1 VIEIEHA
8 QAHGGPRIPCYD
20 IGVIMERR
28 SRNWTAFATLL
39 VLVLSAVPASALDEP
54 DRLWLVGERAMADGL
69 PALAR
74 RTLERFVEGYR
85 QDRRVPDAWLLLG
98 RARLAMGDAAGALD
112 AFRRAQAFSPPP
124 GRPQE
129 AKFWEAE
136 ALFRLRRFAD
146 AGAAYDTVVRADA
159 ASPMAPEAMY
169 GFAWTEQEQGR
180 PETAAKAFQGML
192 NAWPEHAL
200 APSAIFYQARALA
213 DLQRFKEAQTL
224 VEGFAQKYPG
234 HKLGPD
240 ARFLLGWSRIQ
251 NNEQRA
257 GVADLQA
264 FVAANPGHPD
274 ASEAQKLITQT
285 LTRHGDRGEMQEIY
299 KQLMAQSPAT
309 PEGLSDAA
317 AIAGKL
323 SRPLDQQA
331 AWRKLRTDFPDH
343 PLAQRAALDL
353 ASNAFKRKEW
363 REVVSQA
370 QPATK
375 SEEDIVRA
383 EAWLLTGEAELKL
396 KRFSPAVRAF
406 EAAVGVKN
414 AEASVRFRAQAGLGL
429 AHEEQQQWKP
439 ALAAYEQAGKSPDPT
454 LRDWARERATSV
466 RARLTPPAGD
476 KKPKS
481 GS

>member
-1 VIEIEHA
+1 LKK
-8 QAHGGPRIPCYD
+8 Y
-20 IGVIMERR
+20 
-28 SRNWTAFATLL
+28 
-39 VLVLSAVPASALDEP
+39 
-54 DRLWLVGERAMADGL
+54 
-69 PALAR
+69 
-74 RTLERFVEGYR
+74 
-85 QDRRVPDAWLLLG
+85 
-98 RARLAMGDAAGALD
+98 
-112 AFRRAQAFSPPP
+112 
-124 GRPQE
+124 
-129 AKFWEAE
+129 AE
-136 ALFRLRRFAD
+136 
-146 AGAAYDTVVRADA
+146 AGAAYDTVLRADA

-180 PETAAKAFQGML
+180 PETAVKAYQDL
-192 NAWPEHAL
+192 LQAWPEHAL
-200 APSAIFYQARALA
+200 APSAIFYEARALA
-213 DLQRFKEAQTL
+213 DLKRYKEAQTL
-224 VEGFAQKYPG
+224 VEGFAKKYPG

-240 ARFLLGWSRIQ
+240 ARFLLGWTRIQ
-251 NNEQRA
+251 NNEARA
-257 GVADLQA
+257 GVTDLQA

-285 LTRHGDRGEMQEIY
+285 LTQHGDRGELQEVY

-309 PEGLSDAA
+309 PEGLYDAA
-317 AIAGKL
+317 SIAGKL
-323 SRPLDQQA
+323 GRPLDQQA

-343 PLAQRAALDL
+343 ALSQRAALDL
-353 ASNAFKRKEW
+353 ANSAYKRKEW

-375 SEEDIVRA
+375 SDEDVVRA

-406 EAAVGVKN
+406 ESAVGVKN
-414 AEASVRFRAQAGLGL
+414 ADASVRYRAQAGLGL

-454 LRDWARERATSV
+454 LRNWARERATSV
-466 RARLTPPAGD
+466 RARLTPATGD

>member
-1 VIEIEHA
+1 
-8 QAHGGPRIPCYD
+8 
-20 IGVIMERR
+20 MERR
-28 SRNWTAFATLL
+28 SRRWTAFAASLF
-39 VLVLSAVPASALDEP
+39 VALSAVPAVALDEP

-69 PALAR
+69 TPLAR
-74 RTLERFVEGYR
+74 RTLERFVASYG
-85 QDRRVPDAWLLLG
+85 QDRRVPEALLLLG
-98 RARLAMGDAAGALD
+98 RARLAMGEADAALD
-112 AFRRAQAFSPPP
+112 AFRRAQTFSPPP

-129 AKFWEAE
+129 AKFWEGE
-136 ALFRLRRFAD
+136 ALFRLKKYAE
-146 AGAAYDTVVRADA
+146 AGAAYDTVLRADA

-180 PETAAKAFQGML
+180 PETAVKAYQDL
-192 NAWPEHAL
+192 LQAWPEHAL
-200 APSAIFYQARALA
+200 APSAIFYEARALA
-213 DLQRFKEAQTL
+213 DLKRYKEAQTL
-224 VEGFAQKYPG
+224 VEGFAKKYPG

-240 ARFLLGWSRIQ
+240 ARFLLGWTRIQ
-251 NNEQRA
+251 NNEARA
-257 GVADLQA
+257 GVTDLQA

-285 LTRHGDRGEMQEIY
+285 LTQHGDRGELQEVY

-309 PEGLSDAA
+309 PEGLYDAA
-317 AIAGKL
+317 SIAGKL
-323 SRPLDQQA
+323 GRPLDQQA

-343 PLAQRAALDL
+343 ALSQRAALDL
-353 ASNAFKRKEW
+353 ANSAYKRKEW

-375 SEEDIVRA
+375 SDEDVVRA

-406 EAAVGVKN
+406 ESAVGVKN
-414 AEASVRFRAQAGLGL
+414 ADASVRYRAQAGLGL

-454 LRDWARERATSV
+454 LRNWARERATSV
-466 RARLTPPAGD
+466 RARLTPATGD